1 LPDVVW
7 GVLAGLAEDEVPEA
21 VLDRWVNTALPQ
33 VDRYLSDRLELPE
46 SPREVM
52 AAILREPATLYVTR
66 THIDVLFSLEQIRL
80 DVRMAGLD
88 RDPGWVPELARVIAF
103 HYE

>member
-1 LPDVVW
+1 
-7 GVLAGLAEDEVPEA
+7 
-21 VLDRWVNTALPQ
+21 
-33 VDRYLSDRLELPE
+33 
-46 SPREVM
+46 M
-52 AAILREPATLYVTR
+52 ADIKTILLEPATLYVTR